1 MNNKFNNGK
10 AIYTQGYLMTIDVSP
25 RAAFFKNSSISAYSL
40 VWKILTQED
49 ITKLESINLKQAE
62 K

>member
-1 MNNKFNNGK
+1 M
-10 AIYTQGYLMTIDVSP
+10 YLQGPPVLKTAQLVP
-25 RAAFFKNSSISAYSL
+25 SL

-62 K
+62 KFWPLFKAYFSKLIN